1 MGDYVGWL
9 CIYLIII
16 VVDFIYLFEI
26 IVIEKNLVGN
36 MIYERSGNR
45 K

>member
-26 IVIEKNLVGN
+26 IVIEKNLVGK
-36 MIYERSGNR
+36 MIHERSGNR
-45 K
+45 I